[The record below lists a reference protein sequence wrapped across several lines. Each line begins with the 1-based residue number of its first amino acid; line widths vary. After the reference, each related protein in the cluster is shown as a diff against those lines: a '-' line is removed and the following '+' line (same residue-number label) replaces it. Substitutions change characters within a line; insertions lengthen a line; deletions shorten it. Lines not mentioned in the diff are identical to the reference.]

1 MDHGCLQSSSRQD
14 GPVGARPSSSPSTPV
29 PIGSV
34 STAGCSSRRRN
45 SFSDGSS
52 GSITASTRLSEE
64 VSSAGLEANHSKSAH
79 VHSEIKAIANND
91 SGDIKRG
98 EVTGP
103 VQREFEMDPAHKFW
117 KWNTETQNWFH
128 KDECT
133 GFVLWAP
140 KQLD

>member
-1 MDHGCLQSSSRQD
+1 MGADNRPLDKMVLLEQDHHQAHLHH
-14 GPVGARPSSSPSTPV
+14 
-29 PIGSV
+29 
-34 STAGCSSRRRN
+34 
-45 SFSDGSS
+45 FFDGSS
-52 GSITASTRLSEE
+52 GSITASTRLSEG
-64 VSSAGLEANHSKSAH
+64 VSSAGLEANHSKYAL

-91 SGDIKRG
+91 SGNIKRG
-98 EVTGP
+98 EVIGP
-103 VQREFEMDPAHKFW
+103 VQREFEMDPANKFW